1 MNELYRLDTD
11 ALPCM
16 PTPHD
21 CVIKTILVDKDK
33 QFISFVFEDDISCYD
48 SIVSERP
55 TAKSLVIKY
64 HFYNTVEEYELY
76 RFMKP
81 SLWHRHGGYKC
92 LTDYEKG
99 KHGALLKL
107 TKHKLAYLCHYVAYR
122 NMIIELWA
130 DTSMSIVLQ
139 LDVDTVEY
147 EWKY

>member
-11 ALPCM
+11 VLPNM

-21 CVIKTILVDKDK
+21 CVIKTILVDKEK
-33 QFISFVFEDDISCYD
+33 QFISFVFEDDISEYD
-48 SIVSERP
+48 SIAYLRP
-55 TAKSLVIKY
+55 NAKSLVIKY
-64 HFYNTVEEYELY
+64 HFYDAVEDYDLY

-99 KHGALLKL
+99 KHDALLKL
-107 TKHKLAYLCHYVAYR
+107 TKHNLAYNYHCVAYR

-130 DTSMSIVLQ
+130 DTSIVLQ

>member
-1 MNELYRLDTD
+1 MNELYHLDTGV
-11 ALPCM
+11 LPSI

-21 CVIKTILVDKDK
+21 CVIKTILVNKEK
-33 QFISFVFEDDISCYD
+33 QLISFVFEDDISGYD
-48 SIVSERP
+48 SIDYYRP
-55 TAKSLVIKY
+55 NAKSLVIKY
-64 HFYNTVEEYELY
+64 HFYNAVEDYELY

-81 SLWHRHGGYKC
+81 SICHRHGGYKC

-99 KHGALLKL
+99 KLGALLKL
-107 TKHKLAYLCHYVAYR
+107 TKHNLAYLCHYVAYR
-122 NMIIELWA
+122 NMIIELWS